1 MRFQLLFYVL
11 SLFIINR
18 TLNAQTLK
26 ITYRLGHSC
35 SFGQDENGDPM
46 RGACTVD
53 QEFIYRFKERRGAL
67 IARQFNTKRVQS
79 KYEDGEFTV
88 VSDKTKKCLLIKMI
102 K

>member
-53 QEFIYRFKERRGAL
+53 QEFIYRFKGKAVHLLLGNSILKEYSQNMKMVNLQWYL
-67 IARQFNTKRVQS
+67 IRLRNA
-79 KYEDGEFTV
+79 Y
-88 VSDKTKKCLLIKMI
+88 
-102 K
+102 